1 MGTIHSEVLRLQRE
15 MELSIQEKNYALA
28 IAKSRQLLEMM
39 VDDLCQKYNV
49 HGQDLSDRIDALSDI
64 LSFETQDHFH
74 AIRKITLNKENTPS
88 SANALK
94 AERFL
99 LQEIENYHELMM
111 QTTPNKKQ
119 RRSYISHP
127 TSRRLHREH
136 FTFLEIFVFVIFMA
150 IIIFLTIR
158 IFLHKN
164 NTIEIVQTTVTTT
177 KAIPVQKFYFTTANL
192 NVRRLPSMDGEIIA
206 TLPKGSKIE
215 VIQDYDANWCEISYG
230 ENAAYVSRKYIVPQ

>member
-1 MGTIHSEVLRLQRE
+1 MGTIHSEVLRLQLE

-150 IIIFLTIR
+150 IIIFVTIR

-164 NTIEIVQTTVTTT
+164 NAIEIVQTTVTTT

>member
-150 IIIFLTIR
+150 IIIFVTIR

-177 KAIPVQKFYFTTANL
+177 EAIPVHKFYFTTAHL

>member
-49 HGQDLSDRIDALSDI
+49 HGHYLSDRIDALSDI

-150 IIIFLTIR
+150 IIIFVTIR

-164 NTIEIVQTTVTTT
+164 NAIEIVQTTVTTT

>member
-49 HGQDLSDRIDALSDI
+49 HGQDLSDRIDAISDI

-150 IIIFLTIR
+150 IIIFVTIR

-177 KAIPVQKFYFTTANL
+177 EAIPVQKFYFTTANL

>member
-150 IIIFLTIR
+150 IIIFVTIR

-177 KAIPVQKFYFTTANL
+177 EAIPVQKFYFTTANL

-230 ENAAYVSRKYIVPQ
+230 ENSAYVSRKYIVPQ

>member
-150 IIIFLTIR
+150 IIIFVTIR

-177 KAIPVQKFYFTTANL
+177 EAIPVQKFYFTTANL
-192 NVRRLPSMDGEIIA
+192 NIRRLPSMDGEIIA

-230 ENAAYVSRKYIVPQ
+230 ENSAYVSRKYIVPQ

>member
-150 IIIFLTIR
+150 IIIFVTIR

-215 VIQDYDANWCEISYG
+215 VIQDYNANWCEISYG
-230 ENAAYVSRKYIVPQ
+230 ENTAYVSRKYIVPQ

>member
-136 FTFLEIFVFVIFMA
+136 FTFLEIFVFVIFM
-150 IIIFLTIR
+150 TIR

>member
-136 FTFLEIFVFVIFMA
+136 FTFLEIFVFVIFVA
-150 IIIFLTIR
+150 IIIFVTIR

-164 NTIEIVQTTVTTT
+164 NAIEIVQTTVTTT

>member
-49 HGQDLSDRIDALSDI
+49 HGQELSDRIDALSDI

-150 IIIFLTIR
+150 IIIFVTIR

>member
-136 FTFLEIFVFVIFMA
+136 FTFLEIFVFVIFIA
-150 IIIFLTIR
+150 IIIFVTIR

-177 KAIPVQKFYFTTANL
+177 
-192 NVRRLPSMDGEIIA
+192 
-206 TLPKGSKIE
+206 
-215 VIQDYDANWCEISYG
+215 
-230 ENAAYVSRKYIVPQ
+230 

>member
-1 MGTIHSEVLRLQRE
+1 MGTSHSEVLRLQRE

-150 IIIFLTIR
+150 IIIFVTIR

>member
-28 IAKSRQLLEMM
+28 IAKSSQLLEMM

-150 IIIFLTIR
+150 IIIFVTIR

-164 NTIEIVQTTVTTT
+164 NAIEIVQTTVTTT

>member
-28 IAKSRQLLEMM
+28 IAKSRHLLEMM

-150 IIIFLTIR
+150 IIIFVTIR

-164 NTIEIVQTTVTTT
+164 NAIEIVQTTVTTT

>member
-49 HGQDLSDRIDALSDI
+49 HSQDLSDRIDALSDI

-150 IIIFLTIR
+150 IIIFVTIR

>member
-150 IIIFLTIR
+150 IIIFVTIR

-177 KAIPVQKFYFTTANL
+177 EAIPVQKFYFTTANL

>member
-150 IIIFLTIR
+150 IIIFVTIR

-164 NTIEIVQTTVTTT
+164 NAIEIVQTTVTTT

>member
-150 IIIFLTIR
+150 IIIFVTIR

-164 NTIEIVQTTVTTT
+164 NAIEIVQTTVTTT

-206 TLPKGSKIE
+206 PLPKGSKIE

>member
-136 FTFLEIFVFVIFMA
+136 FTFLEIFVF
-150 IIIFLTIR
+150 IIFIAVIIFVTIR

-164 NTIEIVQTTVTTT
+164 NTIEIVQTTATTT
-177 KAIPVQKFYFTTANL
+177 EAIPVQKFYFTTANL

-230 ENAAYVSRKYIVPQ
+230 ENSAYVSRKYIVPQ